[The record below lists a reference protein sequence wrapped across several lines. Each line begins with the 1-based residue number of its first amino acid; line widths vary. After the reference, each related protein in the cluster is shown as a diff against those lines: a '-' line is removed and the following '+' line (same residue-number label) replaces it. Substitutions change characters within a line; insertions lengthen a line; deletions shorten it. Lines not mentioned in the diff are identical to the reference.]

1 MKGETETESE
11 REKYRDRDGQRKGA
25 SVNASPAIDSLSETN
40 LTKREGTKNVKNRRA
55 RNMHLKKKETRRNEY
70 LYNRCSCLC
79 LAETASFVTVFK
91 KKKLLS
97 VLLSLSLSFSL
108 CVWLSQPKQRQC
120 PSRRDGSII
129 MCLSLKPALSLTPS
143 GSTSTSSSSQRLLP
157 AGLTLGSITA
167 SWRPGGQSET

>member
-11 REKYRDRDGQRKGA
+11 REKYRDRDRQRKGA

-91 KKKLLS
+91 KPTLVRS
-97 VLLSLSLSFSL
+97 SLSLSFSL
-108 CVWLSQPKQRQC
+108 SVWLSQPKQRQC